1 MPMSLSEKTEQ
12 RDFARGT
19 LESMV
24 LVRDPMYGYRLV
36 EPIEQ
41 RSREPSPG

>member
-1 MPMSLSEKTEQ
+1 MNLSEKTEQ
-12 RDFARGT
+12 RDFARGA
-19 LESMV
+19 LGSMV
-24 LVRDPMYGYRLV
+24 LVRDPMDGYPLV